1 MNLKLIDSGD
11 LRECDQFLPTCLSKI
26 TCIFAFLFKL
36 FAETISFSTVK
47 AAVNELE
54 RYYNHNL

>member
-11 LRECDQFLPTCLSKI
+11 LRECDRFLPNSFSKI
-26 TCIFAFLFKL
+26 TSIFAFLFKL
-36 FAETISFSTVK
+36 FVDTVSFSTVK

-54 RYYNHNL
+54 RYYNRNI